1 MSPDVACGQR
11 AAYSAELFKYSTS
24 PKEWT
29 KLDAASG
36 VTGTGPNGR
45 QYVSMGTVEKDIFL
59 FGGTNDING
68 IAGGRDWTGRGGEGE
83 K

>member
-1 MSPDVACGQR
+1 VSPDVACGQC
-11 AAYSAELFKYSTS
+11 AAYSAELFQYSTS
-24 PKEWT
+24 SKEWT
-29 KLDAASG
+29 KLDAAAG

-59 FGGTNDING
+59 FGGTNDIDG
-68 IAGGRDWTGRGGEGE
+68 IAGGQEGKEGGKRE